1 MKLIDNWPRA
11 WRFLV
16 VQVQIFGAAAMG
28 AWLVM
33 SEENKESLMDLFGL
47 PSDKAVA
54 VTALVVFLAGIF
66 ARVKLQP
73 TLHKKDTQ

>member
-1 MKLIDNWPRA
+1 MKLIEGWHKA

-16 VQVQIFGAAAMG
+16 VQVQIIGAAAMG

-33 SEENKESLMDLFGL
+33 SEENKGLLMDLFGL